1 MTRVLAQIRKELTQL
16 RRDPLTLALALALPA
31 LLLLL
36 LSTATSLSV
45 RDIPIVVQDLDRTPL
60 SRRYVERVGASLAFR
75 VNMLPDGIAADRAL
89 DGNLARAAIIIPPQF
104 DRKVARGDPAEVQWL
119 IDATD
124 SNTANVMRGKIAA
137 ITEAFNH
144 DLHVTACGSAIQPQ
158 LRYWFNPGRE
168 DLKYFGPGVLAFGM
182 AIFPTIL
189 TALAFSREGELKT
202 ILQVYVSN
210 VSAFEYLLGKVI
222 AYTFVA
228 LVEWTIGMGILFSVF
243 GLRLA
248 GEPTTLLTA
257 TLFYLLC
264 STCWGAMVGA
274 GIPNQAAAIQAA
286 QLGSLLTSFLF
297 AGYLFPVQNIPQ
309 PLRFLSTFVPMRYYL
324 DVLRDAFLRGGGWP
338 RLWHVPIALTLLA
351 SFFFWRAWSSL
362 RDMQLKA

>member
-16 RRDPLTLALALALPA
+16 RRDRLTLTLALALPA
-31 LLLLL
+31 MLLLL

-45 RDIPIVVQDLDRTPL
+45 KDIPVVVQDLDRTPL
-60 SRRYVERVGASLAFR
+60 SRRYVEQVGASLSFR
-75 VNMLPDGIAADRAL
+75 VNALPEGISADHAL
-89 DGNLARAAIIIPPQF
+89 DRNLARAAIIIPPQF
-104 DRKVARGDPAEVQWL
+104 HRHAARGEPAELQWL

-124 SNTANVMRGKIAA
+124 ANTANVMRAKVAA
-137 ITEAFNH
+137 ITGAFNH
-144 DLHVTACGSAIQPQ
+144 DLHPTAISAVRTEI
-158 LRYWFNPGRE
+158 RYWFNPGRE
-168 DLKYFGPGVLAFGM
+168 DLRYFGPGVLAFGM

-189 TALAFSREGELKT
+189 TALALSRESELKT

-222 AYTFVA
+222 AYTLVA
-228 LVEWTIGMGILFSVF
+228 LVEWTIGMAILFGAF

-248 GEPTTLLTA
+248 GEPTTLVVA
-257 TLFYLLC
+257 TVLYLSC

-297 AGYLFPVQNIPQ
+297 AGYIFPVQNIPQ
-309 PLRFLSTFVPMRYYL
+309 PLRFLSNLVPMRYYL
-324 DVLRDAFLRGGGWP
+324 EVLRDAFLRGGGWP
-338 RLWHVPIALTLLA
+338 RLWHVPIALGLLA
-351 SFFFWRAWSSL
+351 SFFFWRAWTAL
-362 RDMQLKA
+362 RDMQVTA